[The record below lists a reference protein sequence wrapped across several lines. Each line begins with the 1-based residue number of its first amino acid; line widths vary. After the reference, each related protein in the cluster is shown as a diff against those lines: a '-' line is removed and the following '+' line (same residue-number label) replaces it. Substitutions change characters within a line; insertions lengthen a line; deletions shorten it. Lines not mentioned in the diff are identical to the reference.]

1 MTDKAAAKRLAIFKR
16 LLAHIHE
23 RLDLEF
29 GFQVWDGS
37 LVPAGYP
44 SDGLLLAIADEGVVA
59 AAIRR
64 PNLHTLVNVMASGRL
79 EIRNGT
85 IFDIEGRRPKVRT
98 KQLMRGEMFDRRL
111 ALETLARFLFVSRGG
126 PWPLEGIKPDK
137 PSSGDPQENKENIH
151 FHYDLSNKF
160 YSLFLDPEMGYTCGY
175 YHDWNDDLATAQRNK
190 FDYICRK
197 LRLKPGERMLD
208 IGCGWGG
215 LICHAAQNY
224 GVTAH
229 GVTLAEEQ
237 AAWIRQKTARLGLTD
252 RVTVELNDYTAV
264 QGQFDKISQIEM
276 FEHVGIAN
284 HPTFFRTVH
293 RLLKTDGLYLHQA
306 TTRVGKDSF
315 KKKRPELRV
324 VTRYLWPGAEFD
336 HIGMT
341 TTNLER
347 FGFEVHDVEN
357 WRLHQARSFKLWHDT
372 LLKVR
377 EEAEREV
384 GAVNVRMFLMWFAAC
399 SLVLERG
406 EAFLFQTLASK
417 RRRGASGLPP
427 TRADLYRSQTPPSV
441 EKRGVV
447 NG

>member
-1 MTDKAAAKRLAIFKR
+1 MSEAAAKRLTSLKKM
-16 LLAHIHE
+16 LAHAHE
-23 RLDLEF
+23 RLKLDF
-29 GFQVWDGS
+29 GFQLWDGS
-37 LVPAGYP
+37 RVPENYP
-44 SDGLLLAIADEGVVA
+44 PDGLAIGFADEGVIA
-59 AAIRR
+59 SAIRH
-64 PNLHTLVNVMASGRL
+64 PNLHTLVNLMAAGRV

-85 IFDIEGRRPKVRT
+85 IFDMVDRRPKVRT
-98 KQLMRGEMFDRRL
+98 KELMSGKMFDYRL
-111 ALETLARFLFVSRGG
+111 AIETGLRFLFVPRGE
-126 PWPLEGIKPDK
+126 PWPLENIKPDK
-137 PSSGDPQENKENIH
+137 PSSGDPEENKQNIH

-175 YHDWNDDLATAQRNK
+175 YHDWNEDLATGQRNK

-197 LRLKPGERMLD
+197 LRVKPGERMLD

-215 LICHAAQNY
+215 LMCHAAQNY
-224 GVTAH
+224 GVIAH

-237 AAWIRQKTARLGLTD
+237 AAWVREKAAKLGLSD

-264 QGQFDKISQIEM
+264 KGQFDKISQIEM

-284 HPTFFRTVH
+284 HPTFFQTIH
-293 RLLKTDGLYLHQA
+293 RLLKPEGLYLHQA

-315 KKKRPELRV
+315 KKKRPELKV

-341 TTNLER
+341 LTNMER

-357 WRLHQARSFKLWHDT
+357 WRMHQARSFKLWHDK
-372 LLKVR
+372 LLEVR
-377 EEAEREV
+377 EAAEHEV

-399 SLVLERG
+399 SIVLERS

-417 RRRGASGLPP
+417 RRRGPSGLKP
-427 TRADLYRSQTPPSV
+427 TRADLYR
-441 EKRGVV
+441 
-447 NG
+447 

>member
-1 MTDKAAAKRLAIFKR
+1 MASDAAAKRLASFKKM
-16 LLAHIHE
+16 LAHAHE
-23 RLDLEF
+23 RLKLDF
-29 GFQVWDGS
+29 GFALWDGS
-37 LVPAGYP
+37 RVPENYP
-44 SDGLLLAIADEGVVA
+44 RDGLAIAIADEGVVA
-59 AAIRR
+59 ALMRR
-64 PNLHTLVNVMASGRL
+64 PNLHTLVNLMAAGRL

-85 IFDIEGRRPKVRT
+85 IFDMVDRRPKGRT
-98 KQLMRGEMFDRRL
+98 KEFLNWRKFDFGL
-111 ALETLARFLFVSRGG
+111 ALSMGLRFLFVPRGG
-126 PWPLEGIKPDK
+126 PWPLENIKPDK

-175 YHDWNDDLATAQRNK
+175 YHDWNDDLATGQRNK
-190 FDYICRK
+190 FDYVCRK

-215 LICHAAQNY
+215 LMCHAAQNY
-224 GVTAH
+224 GVIAH

-237 AAWIRQKTARLGLTD
+237 AAWVREKAARMGLSD

-264 QGQFDKISQIEM
+264 KGQFDKISQIEM

-284 HPTFFRTVH
+284 HPTFFQTIH
-293 RLLKTDGLYLHQA
+293 RLLKPDGLYLHQA

-315 KKKRPELRV
+315 KKKRTELKV

-341 TTNLER
+341 LTNLER

-357 WRLHQARSFKLWHDT
+357 WRMHQARSFKLWHDQ

-377 EEAEREV
+377 EAAEREV
-384 GAVNVRMFLMWFAAC
+384 GPVNVRMFLMWFAAC
-399 SLVLERG
+399 SIVLERA
-406 EAFLFQTLASK
+406 EAFLFQTLVSK
-417 RRRGASGLPP
+417 RHRGPSGLPP
-427 TRADLYRSQTPPSV
+427 TRTDLYR
-441 EKRGVV
+441 
-447 NG
+447 